1 MNEFVKKVII
11 ETIKKSNDID
21 LKRDWGMD
29 TYIAKDQ
36 SGKELI
42 RYVNGWDYGAYS
54 LTINGQTKN
63 IAWCENDKKPQTAE
77 QIAMFDILNALC
89 TRWGELNKLCI
100 ARERM
105 DAADRNIVNF
115 LTGKSIKTI

>member
-1 MNEFVKKVII
+1 MNEFVKQTII
-11 ETIKKSNDID
+11 DTIKKSNVE

-29 TYIAKDQ
+29 TYTVKDK
-36 SGKELI
+36 SGKLLMT
-42 RYVNGWDYGAYS
+42 YVNGWDYGIYCM
-54 LTINGQTKN
+54 TINGQTKKSE
-63 IAWCENDKKPQTAE
+63 WLENSQKPQTDD
-77 QIAMFDILNALC
+77 QRAMFAILNELC
-89 TRWGELNKLCI
+89 ARWDELNKLRI